1 MGIRNATIRKHKFL
15 TTESITAFLVKID
28 FATKNEIAEH
38 IATDE
43 GLPLS
48 IRKSSGI
55 VADYIVKYP
64 RFIQK
69 VSCLSENKSLW
80 SIA

>member
-15 TTESITAFLVKID
+15 TTESITTFLVKID
-28 FATKNEIAEH
+28 FATKKEIAEH
-38 IATDE
+38 IANDE
-43 GLPLS
+43 RLPLS